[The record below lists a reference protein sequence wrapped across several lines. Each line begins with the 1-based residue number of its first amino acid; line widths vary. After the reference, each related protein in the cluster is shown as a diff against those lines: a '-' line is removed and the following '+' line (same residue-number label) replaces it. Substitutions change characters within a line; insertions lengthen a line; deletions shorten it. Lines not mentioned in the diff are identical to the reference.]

1 LFTGCQKTKSI
12 GLGFYPYMWKN
23 NFDIIS
29 KLISSKETMLLLCF
43 CSGGYIGLDE
53 HAIKLF
59 EVCTTT
65 MKNMLIYTNDDVGC
79 DERAALV
86 QIDAV
91 HQ

>member
-1 LFTGCQKTKSI
+1 
-12 GLGFYPYMWKN
+12 
-23 NFDIIS
+23 
-29 KLISSKETMLLLCF
+29 MLLLCF

-65 MKNMLIYTNDDVGC
+65 MKNVLIYTSDAIGC
-79 DERAALV
+79 HERAALV